1 MMNIFIAAI
10 LGAVFGSNDSSPII
24 MPPLITKGTNIA
36 IVWIHGADCDNA
48 AYKSIAS
55 VVLNVGGKVGQ
66 RIWVGIPEFIFDVPE
81 PILIDYYVE
90 ETIKSLR
97 AAGFTG
103 DNILIAGHS
112 LGGVMTQIYAN
123 SNKNLI
129 KGQFLMGSVLTRD
142 RREIQDN
149 GTTHY
154 NYDVHTLTIGGT
166 KDGLMRITRVAESFW
181 HSYINI
187 ENAQKD
193 LFPVVA
199 LDGVSHMGFMSG
211 KPPKAVAER
220 DLVMDV
226 SESEAHQMVATVMVQ
241 FMDQIIMGN
250 RPTINTTSTANIVA
264 PLIEAMELEGFYN
277 LKQPCYAH
285 DLVGPTDDPTCQHGA
300 TWHDVVTQR
309 VMGGALNSKVTL
321 VNDDNFHRVQTIN
334 PVHLPIVN
342 TSCNAKPVTP
352 CVIKSITV
360 SENIYGT
367 LDTLDTGYYPI
378 AASEMKTKI
387 CSRQRVQEHAG
398 HPDADFHQL
407 DEVGNRCAEI
417 NQYAINWAYGK
428 LSVTARKL
436 YDTYGVKMVV
446 GDDMGPYN
454 EGPLWIWTYM
464 SYTKNLTA
472 NTYTVK
478 APMMRTPTDYFISS
492 AAGFHYCKVLS
503 PFKAIEWMMVD
514 GLFDHNGI
522 NNYRYKGF
530 AH

>member
-1 MMNIFIAAI
+1 MNVIIIAM
-10 LGAVFGSNDSSPII
+10 LSAVFGSNDSSPII
-24 MPPLITKGTNIA
+24 MPPFTAEGQDIA
-36 IVWIHGADCDNA
+36 IVWIHGADCNNA
-48 AYKSIAS
+48 AYQDIAS
-55 VVLNVGGKVGQ
+55 VVQYNGQWVGQ

-81 PILIDYYVE
+81 PLLIDYYVD

-97 AAGFTG
+97 TAGFTG

-112 LGGVMTQIYAN
+112 LGGIMTQDYAN
-123 SNKNLI
+123 KNKDII

-142 RREIQDN
+142 KRKIQDN

-154 NYDVHTLTIGGT
+154 NYDVPTLTIGGT
-166 KDGLMRITRVAESFW
+166 KDGLMRISRVAESFW

-187 ENAQKD
+187 ESPQVD

-199 LDGVSHMGFMSG
+199 LEGVSHMGFMSG
-211 KPPKAVAER
+211 KPPAAVAER

-226 SESEAHQMVATVMVQ
+226 TEHEAHQMVATVIVQ

-250 RPTINTTSTANIVA
+250 RSSINTTATATIVA
-264 PLIEAMELEGFYN
+264 PLLQAMEYEGFYN
-277 LKQPCYAH
+277 MKSPCYAH
-285 DLVGPTDDPTCQHGA
+285 DLVGPTNDPTCLHGA
-300 TWHDVVTQR
+300 PWHDMVTQR
-309 VMGGALNSKVTL
+309 VMGGDLNSKVTL
-321 VNDDNFHRVQTIN
+321 VNDDNFHRVDSIN

-342 TSCNAKPVTP
+342 TSCDANPSKH
-352 CVIKSITV
+352 CELDSITV
-360 SENIYGT
+360 SENIYDT
-367 LDTLDTGYYPI
+367 LDSLDTGYYPI

-387 CSRQRVQEHAG
+387 SSRQRVQEHAG

-407 DEVGNRCAEI
+407 DEVGNRCADI
-417 NQYAINWAYGK
+417 NQYAIIWAYQK
-428 LSVTARKL
+428 LSTTSRKL

-446 GDDMGPYN
+446 GDDLGPYN
-454 EGPLWIWTYM
+454 AGPLWIWTYM

-503 PFKAIEWMMVD
+503 PFKALEWMMVD

-522 NNYRYKGF
+522 NNYSKKAYVQ
-530 AH
+530 